1 MDRIHFAKGEMYET
15 SNPKIEPRER
25 YKRKMCRTDARRR
38 RIGRA
43 DRAR

>member
-1 MDRIHFAKGEMYET
+1 MDRIHFAKVYET
-15 SNPKIEPRER
+15 KLKIEPRER

-38 RIGRA
+38 RTGRA